1 MDSICWELWHLKKCN
16 PLRNPPESDKLLAG
30 HPEEGTNEFLFE
42 FHFDEDVMNRNG
54 NRPNSSGN
62 EFPVFA
68 GILLGIVMGLAI
80 AGGIAWFVLKKN
92 AVPTPPAKE
101 HPLAGKSATPEKS
114 TGGRPAAA
122 GTASGS
128 GDGKTRFEF
137 YKELT
142 DKPDSSAGKK
152 VDKQVAIT
160 SKPAPTVK
168 PADSASQYFLQEGAY
183 TNADDAEKVKA
194 KLALLG
200 MEANVQPANIPD
212 KGVWYRV
219 RLGPY
224 KNSTEMNEALATL
237 KLNGL
242 NAAPI
247 KAH

>member
-1 MDSICWELWHLKKCN
+1 MSKN
-16 PLRNPPESDKLLAG
+16 S
-30 HPEEGTNEFLFE
+30 
-42 FHFDEDVMNRNG
+42 NRSNNG
-54 NRPNSSGN
+54 GN

-92 AVPTPPAKE
+92 PVPITPPRETPQAAK
-101 HPLAGKSATPEKS
+101 PAITPEK
-114 TGGRPAAA
+114 PADAKTATA
-122 GTASGS
+122 GTASGA
-128 GDGKTRFEF
+128 GDGKARFEF

-142 DKPDSSAGKK
+142 GKPDTAAGQKAERHAAT
-152 VDKQVAIT
+152 VT
-160 SKPAPTVK
+160 KPIPSVK
-168 PADSASQYFLQEGAY
+168 PAENAGVYFLQEGAY

-200 MEANVQPANIPD
+200 MVASIQPANIPD

-242 NAAPI
+242 KAAPI
-247 KAH
+247 RAQ

>member
-1 MDSICWELWHLKKCN
+1 MSKN
-16 PLRNPPESDKLLAG
+16 S
-30 HPEEGTNEFLFE
+30 
-42 FHFDEDVMNRNG
+42 

-92 AVPTPPAKE
+92 PVTAPAPKE
-101 HPLAGKSATPEKS
+101 QPQAAATPGKPVS
-114 TGGRPAAA
+114 GKPAAA
-122 GTASGS
+122 GTASGA
-128 GDGKTRFEF
+128 GEAKARFEF

-142 DKPDSSAGKK
+142 DKPDTSASRKTERHA
-152 VDKQVAIT
+152 AIA
-160 SKPAPTVK
+160 SKPAAGVK
-168 PADSASQYFLQEGAY
+168 PADTPAVYFLQEGAY
-183 TNADDAEKVKA
+183 TTAEDAEKVKA

-200 MEANVQPANIPD
+200 MVANVQPANIPD

-224 KNSTEMNEALATL
+224 KNASEMNEALATL
-237 KLNGL
+237 KLNGV

-247 KAH
+247 RAQ

>member
-1 MDSICWELWHLKKCN
+1 MGNNS
-16 PLRNPPESDKLLAG
+16 
-30 HPEEGTNEFLFE
+30 
-42 FHFDEDVMNRNG
+42 NRS
-54 NRPNSSGN
+54 NSSGN

-92 AVPTPPAKE
+92 PV
-101 HPLAGKSATPEKS
+101 
-114 TGGRPAAA
+114 PAAPVPQAAKPAITAEKQAGGKPATA

-128 GDGKTRFEF
+128 GEAKARFEF

-142 DKPDSSAGKK
+142 DKPDKTASKK
-152 VDKQVAIT
+152 ADRQVAIA
-160 SKPAPTVK
+160 SKAPATVK
-168 PADSASQYFLQEGAY
+168 PADSNAVYFLQEGAY
-183 TNADDAEKVKA
+183 TTPDDAEKVKA

-200 MEANVQPANIPD
+200 MVANIQPANIPD

-224 KNSTEMNEALATL
+224 KNSADMNEALATL

-247 KAH
+247 KAQ

>member
-1 MDSICWELWHLKKCN
+1 MSYN
-16 PLRNPPESDKLLAG
+16 S
-30 HPEEGTNEFLFE
+30 
-42 FHFDEDVMNRNG
+42 
-54 NRPNSSGN
+54 NRPNRSSN

-92 AVPTPPAKE
+92 PVPTPVTQT
-101 HPLAGKSATPEKS
+101 GKPVIAPENPTNGKQTS
-114 TGGRPAAA
+114 GKPAAN
-122 GTASGS
+122 GTASGTS
-128 GDGKTRFEF
+128 NGKARFEF

-142 DKPDSSAGKK
+142 DKPDTAASKK
-152 VDKQVAIT
+152 PDRHAT
-160 SKPAPTVK
+160 TTVK
-168 PADSASQYFLQEGAY
+168 TEPSVKSTEKPGVYFLQEGAY
-183 TNADDAEKVKA
+183 ANADDADKVKA

-200 MEANVQPANIPD
+200 LIANVQPANIPE

-224 KNSTEMNEALATL
+224 KNSSDMNEALATL

-247 KAH
+247 KAQ